1 MHTFL
6 WALARIFII
15 GGILGF
21 LMSRWFGINT
31 PLMKKNPPSEEMLNA
46 RIHLPPGFSIS
57 VYAKDLPDVRML
69 RFTEAGDLLA
79 SLPNEGRI
87 VLLERDADNDGA
99 PDGRSD
105 LVTGLNRPHGMDYYQ
120 GRLYVAETDAIGRIA
135 FNPKTRK
142 TQGEYEQVVTGIPG
156 GSNHWTRTLRF
167 GPDGLMYVSV
177 GSSCNVCEEKN
188 PKRAAMLRYNPDGG
202 QDELFATGLRNTVG
216 FDWHP
221 DTHELFGVDNGRDF
235 LGDDFPPEEL
245 NRIEQGK
252 FYGWPYA
259 NGNKIPDPDLG
270 AGHEEQI
277 RNSLPP
283 VHEFAAHTAP
293 LGMTF
298 LRNKNLPPE
307 FKNSALVALHGSWN
321 RTEKTG
327 YKVVS
332 LHFGP
337 KGTITER
344 DFISGFEFQGDVIA
358 RPVDVAEGPDGA
370 IYVSDD
376 FTGSIYRVS
385 WP

>member
-6 WALARIFII
+6 WALARIFIL

-31 PLMKKNPPSEEMLNA
+31 PLMKKNPPSEEMLST
-46 RIHLPPGFSIS
+46 RMHLPPGFSIS

-79 SLPNEGRI
+79 SLPTEGRI
-87 VLLERDADNDGA
+87 VLLERDDDSDGA

-120 GRLYVAETDAIGRIA
+120 GKLYVAETDAIGRIA

-156 GSNHWTRTLRF
+156 GSNHWTRTLHF

-188 PKRAAMLRYNPDGG
+188 PKRAAMLRYTPDGG
-202 QDELFATGLRNTVG
+202 QEELFATGLRNTVG

-221 DTHELFGVDNGRDF
+221 DSHELFGVDNGRDF
-235 LGDDFPPEEL
+235 LGDDFPPEEY

-259 NGNKIPDPDLG
+259 NGNKIPDPDFG

-277 RNSLPP
+277 RGSQPP
-283 VHEFAAHTAP
+283 SHGFAAHTAP

-298 LRNKNLPPE
+298 LSHKDLPPE

-321 RTEKTG
+321 RTEKIG

-332 LHFGP
+332 LHFGSD
-337 KGTITER
+337 GTITER
-344 DFISGFEFQGDVIA
+344 DFISGFEYQGDVIG
-358 RPVDVAEGPDGA
+358 RPVDVVEGPDGA

-385 WP
+385 RP